1 MAKRKPKTISDLKA
15 KMEKIQEEI
24 KIKERKEREKI
35 GAEMQKL
42 TGLGTWQEIENVI
55 KNHQQTAQ
63 N

>member
-1 MAKRKPKTISDLKA
+1 MAKWKSATIADLKA

-42 TGLGTWQEIENVI
+42 TGLETWNEIENVI
-55 KNHQQTAQ
+55 KSHQRTAQ
-63 N
+63 S